1 MCCLSGCE
9 PAHSGVARPR
19 ASFDA
24 EAKDHVVRGVRKA
37 NDGVTRR
44 WVRKKFFGHGKPSRN
59 AWQSSARS
67 ATKASTVTTIFG
79 GRAMS
84 HNDLWK
90 VIAAIAGFIV
100 IIVIAVLITFLPAP
114 G

>member
-9 PAHSGVARPR
+9 PAHSGVARPS

-24 EAKDHVVRGVRKA
+24 EQKDHVVRVVRKA
-37 NDGVTRR
+37 NDGVPA
-44 WVRKKFFGHGKPSRN
+44 VDRKMFFGHGKPTRN
-59 AWQSSARS
+59 AWRSSARS

-90 VIAAIAGFIV
+90 VIATIAGFIV